1 MKCPVCYNEDTKV
14 LDSRV
19 AADGLAIRRRREC
32 SKCNFRFSTY
42 EEVELLD
49 VTVIKRDGSREAYA
63 REKMEKGLKRALE
76 KRDVDVD
83 KVKRLVNNIERD
95 IQVFIKNKKEG
106 SIISSQEI
114 GEIVMDNLKQVD
126 KVAYIRFASVYKSFA
141 DAEEFEAEI
150 KKLTKKK

>member
-49 VTVIKRDGSREAYA
+49 KYENAEKFGEGKISYA
-63 REKMEKGLKRALE
+63 FRITYRSLE
-76 KRDVDVD
+76 RTLTSAEID
-83 KVKRLVNNIERD
+83 KIHKNIED
-95 IQVFIKNKKEG
+95 ITTKVFG
-106 SIISSQEI
+106 
-114 GEIVMDNLKQVD
+114 GV
-126 KVAYIRFASVYKSFA
+126 IR
-141 DAEEFEAEI
+141 
-150 KKLTKKK
+150 